1 MPHDVMKRSQSTGFS
16 EHIVLTTDP
25 VLTQFAVQTL
35 PLEIQEV
42 VFATAKIVPSRFCR
56 SVALLGHAKGVAAV
70 LQCLKPLLDDFTVA
84 NVKRE
89 IRSLD
94 KNQFL
99 HNLHAP
105 SAWMESGDRA
115 WLSMLGIALSKHPGF
130 DGPRHSKKGELS
142 AYFATI
148 ASAAEDGADWA
159 LRIIETFLIGSRT
172 KEVRLKVP
180 TPIRC
185 RGEIV
190 PLHDSAIPA
199 CQIFTFGNLPTI
211 VSGRVFYN
219 SIMDSWKKSK
229 FSNGCTW
236 LDPFLPGSIRLFYCR
251 LWRTGLWKYDKLPDL
266 VASERWDDE
275 QLQIAVDDLQKI
287 PLSVLDKFS
296 SWPGQSFDRTPGL
309 KLATPGRIMWPRFCL
324 ILACLMN

>member
-56 SVALLGHAKGVAAV
+56 SVASLGHAKGVAAV

-130 DGPRHSKKGELS
+130 DGPRHSKKANCPLILPRLLQLPKTVQTGPCGS
-142 AYFATI
+142 
-148 ASAAEDGADWA
+148 
-159 LRIIETFLIGSRT
+159 LR
-172 KEVRLKVP
+172 
-180 TPIRC
+180 
-185 RGEIV
+185 
-190 PLHDSAIPA
+190 
-199 CQIFTFGNLPTI
+199 
-211 VSGRVFYN
+211 
-219 SIMDSWKKSK
+219 
-229 FSNGCTW
+229 
-236 LDPFLPGSIRLFYCR
+236 PFLS
-251 LWRTGLWKYDKLPDL
+251 DQ
-266 VASERWDDE
+266 ER
-275 QLQIAVDDLQKI
+275 K
-287 PLSVLDKFS
+287 K
-296 SWPGQSFDRTPGL
+296 
-309 KLATPGRIMWPRFCL
+309 
-324 ILACLMN
+324 